1 MVSIGF
7 TEYCAAVSLIA
18 SRRTTG
24 WLTGVLLTCVFARLW
39 ERIAGNKQLSALR
52 ASMIEARGG
61 RRWATTHQTKRRCG
75 LNLGAWHR
83 HCRNSDQVCW
93 IADNSQLAPR
103 GRTKVQTSVASPG
116 SSPPTT
122 GWPVARSSILSTSE
136 YRIATVA

>member
-1 MVSIGF
+1 MVSIGVG
-7 TEYCAAVSLIA
+7 ENCAAVSFIA

-24 WLTGVLLTCVFARLW
+24 WLTGFLLTCVFARLW

-52 ASMIEARGG
+52 ASEARCG
-61 RRWATTHQTKRRCG
+61 RRWVETFLKLKKRRG